1 MTDKSDEKRWVR
13 QLVRLE
19 TLMDVVYALTIWRLF
34 QLLPRPMPMEDET
47 RSVWE
52 LFSDDPRS
60 VLMVAI
66 GMVIVIIYWMQNN
79 LLFGHLERT
88 DSKHTAL
95 SILQIF
101 CLLLF
106 LYAIR
111 LGTNYEAATDL
122 RVFESLTALL
132 VGIPSYW
139 AWRHAKYKGKLV
151 SPSLSKKDAD
161 AISVRILAEPITAAI
176 TIPFAF
182 FTPVLWEVAWFSY
195 PLILRALRVKQD
207 LL

>member
-1 MTDKSDEKRWVR
+1 MTDQSDEKRWVR
-13 QLVRLE
+13 QMVRLE
-19 TLMDVVYALTIWRLF
+19 TLMDVVYALVIWRLF
-34 QLLPRPMPMEDET
+34 QFLPRPMEDET
-47 RSVWE
+47 RTVWE
-52 LFSDDPRS
+52 LFTDDPRP
-60 VLMVAI
+60 VLTVAI

-106 LYAIR
+106 LYAIY
-111 LGTNYEAATDL
+111 LGTNYEAAADL

-139 AWRHAKYKGKLV
+139 AWRHAKYQGKLV
-151 SPSLSKKDAD
+151 SPSLPKKDAD
-161 AISVRILAEPITAAI
+161 AISVRILGEPITAAI

-182 FTPVLWEVAWFSY
+182 FAPVLWEVAWFSY

-207 LL
+207 KL

>member
-1 MTDKSDEKRWVR
+1 MTNKSDEKRWVR
-13 QLVRLE
+13 QMVRLE
-19 TLMDVVYALTIWRLF
+19 TLMDVVYALVIWRLF
-34 QLLPRPMPMEDET
+34 QFLPRPMEDET
-47 RSVWE
+47 RTVWE
-52 LFSDDPRS
+52 LFTDDPRP
-60 VLMVAI
+60 LLTVAI

-88 DSKHTAL
+88 DSKHTVF

-106 LYAIR
+106 LYAIY
-111 LGTNYEAATDL
+111 LGTNYEAAADL

-139 AWRHAKYKGKLV
+139 AWRHAKYQGKLV

-161 AISVRILAEPITAAI
+161 AISVRILGEPITAAI

-182 FTPVLWEVAWFSY
+182 FAPVLWEVAWFSY

-207 LL
+207 KL

>member
-19 TLMDVVYALTIWRLF
+19 TLMDVVYALAIWRLF
-34 QLLPRPMPMEDET
+34 QLLPRPMEDET
-47 RSVWE
+47 RTLWE
-52 LFSDDPRS
+52 VFTDNPRP
-60 VLMVAI
+60 VLTVAI

-111 LGTNYEAATDL
+111 LGTNYEAAADL
-122 RVFESLTALL
+122 RLFESVTALM
-132 VGIPSYW
+132 VGILAYW
-139 AWRHAKYKGKLV
+139 AWRHAKYKGKLI
-151 SPSLSKKDAD
+151 SPSLSKKEAD

-182 FTPVLWEVAWFSY
+182 FTPVLWEVAWLSY
-195 PLILRALRVKQD
+195 PLISRALRVKQD
-207 LL
+207 ML